1 MGASSSRF
9 VRYRPL
15 LAIGLAGL
23 ALGLAVIGWLD
34 VAPSHWMPI
43 FAIGTVATL
52 FVCVV
57 VLGAIRRADALR
69 ATSSE
74 LSNEVAERRQA
85 EEALQATL
93 DRARRQLEAIGQVSQ
108 SEELLSGEIES
119 LARRITE
126 VAARTVGC
134 ERANLW
140 LFDEAETVLKCID
153 LYEATPD
160 RHSSGPVLE
169 ESQYRHE
176 FEAFKA
182 GKHVAADDALTDPR
196 TTGYVESYVKPL
208 SITSM
213 LDTVIQMSGKNLGL
227 LCFEHVGKAHHW
239 EQDEIAFANQL
250 ADKFAIALVSRRR
263 REAERALRASEE
275 KFRTIFDSVTDAVF
289 AHELQSGRFVA
300 ANKRAVEM
308 FGYSLEE
315 ILAGNVGTLSAEGY
329 TQEQAMAQLAAAG
342 TADLPPFEWGFKAR
356 DGRLFWGEV
365 RLRRTAL
372 GGEEVVLATVR
383 DITEQ
388 RRSAAALRDSRQIL
402 EGVLNAIPV
411 RVFWKD
417 KNLVYLGCNRPF
429 AIDAGFK
436 EPAELIGK
444 DDFQMGWRGQAEIYR
459 KDDRE
464 VIASGVAKLLIE
476 EPQTTPGGQ
485 TITLLTTKVPL
496 RAPDGGIDGIL
507 GVYMD
512 ITERKRAEEALRAS
526 EAELSEAQ
534 RLAKLGSW
542 SWSPRDDKVTWSEEL
557 YSILGFDPAQ
567 PPPNVAAQEKLFTE
581 QSYRELRRA
590 LAQTLREHTPY
601 AIDLEFKRPDGAGG
615 WLLARGEAECDSAG
629 HLVRVRG
636 TALDITERKQ
646 AEEALAYRDRVQH
659 AVTAAAADVIGG
671 DTLSQGVERAL
682 KTVGEALDVDRVA
695 IMEGP
700 GADRPPT
707 VRHAWQ
713 RTGIQP
719 LTQEML
725 TTSGITGTKEEAEW
739 MAPARRNQAVITHR
753 HSASPAIRNM
763 MTRYGIQSVLTVPV
777 MTAGRFW
784 GIIGVD
790 VCRESRQWSA
800 AEIET
805 LQTFAEVLGIVIVR
819 QGDLESLRRS
829 EERFRAVSETAQDA
843 IILTDAAGRI
853 EFWNPAAER
862 ILGHGAA
869 EAIGRDIAGLITPES
884 HREQVR
890 AGLNALAGPSSGE
903 ASGKTMEFS
912 ALRRDGSE
920 VPVEVSVAGLLLGEE
935 RHAVAVLRDISERKR
950 AEAQIARMAR
960 YDALTGLAN
969 RNVFVEG
976 LQRSIAVARRS
987 GKQFAVLYLD
997 LDHFKDINDT
1007 LGHPMGDRLLK
1018 GVGER
1023 LQAGIRENDIVARF
1037 GGDEFAVIQTD
1048 IETPEEAA
1056 LLADRL
1062 VRALAEP
1069 FAIADNEVRTGAS
1082 IGIAVYGVDSPDAE
1096 SLLSHADVALYRA
1109 KSEGRGTWRFFTT
1122 AMDEEVR
1129 ARVALGGELRS
1140 AIASGQLFLE
1150 YQPQIDAR
1158 SGHIVG
1164 VEALVR
1170 WNHPVR
1176 GIVGPA
1182 QFIPVAERSGLI
1194 VPLGHWVLEEACR
1207 QARLWLDRGVQVPL
1221 MAVNVSARQ
1230 FKAPLELEQ
1239 DIDDVLRRTGFP
1251 ADRLEL
1257 ELTESVL
1264 IEASRE
1270 HNDAL
1275 LRLRQKGIRLAVD
1288 DFGTGYS
1295 SLDYLRR
1302 FPVHRIKIAQ
1312 TFVTSL
1318 TETSSTAAIVKAA
1331 IGLAHELN
1339 LDVVVEGVET
1349 ARQLALVGGWGGNQI
1364 QGFYFSPPLSAAEIE
1379 PLLRAGRVAPADR
1392 AARHVAAAG

>member
-1 MGASSSRF
+1 MGRFTSRF
-9 VRYRPL
+9 AHYRPL
-15 LAIGLAGL
+15 LA
-23 ALGLAVIGWLD
+23 LGLTGLVSSLAVVGWLD
-34 VAPSHWMPI
+34 DVQSPWLAI
-43 FAIGTVATL
+43 FAIGTIVTL
-52 FVCVV
+52 FAGFV
-57 VLGAIRRADALR
+57 VLGTLWWADALR
-69 ATSSE
+69 ATSSK
-74 LSNEVAERRQA
+74 LSIEVAERREA
-85 EEALQATL
+85 EQALQATL

-160 RHSSGPVLE
+160 RHSSGSVLE
-169 ESQYRHE
+169 EAQYRHE

-196 TTGYVESYVKPL
+196 TAGYVESYLKPL

-213 LDTVIQMSGKNLGL
+213 LDTVIQMSGRNLGL
-227 LCFEHVGKAHHW
+227 LCFEHVGTVHRW
-239 EQDEIAFANQL
+239 EQDEIAFASQL
-250 ADKFAIALVSRRR
+250 ADKFALALVSRRR

-308 FGYSLEE
+308 FGYSHEE
-315 ILAGNVGTLSAEGY
+315 ILAGDVGMLSAEGFS
-329 TQEQAMAQLAAAG
+329 QEQAIAHLVTAG
-342 TADLPPFEWGFKAR
+342 TVQLPPFEWGFKAR

-365 RLRRTAL
+365 TLRRTAF

-388 RRSAAALRDSRQIL
+388 RRAAADLRDSRQLL

-429 AIDAGFK
+429 ARDAGFK
-436 EPAELIGK
+436 EPAELVGK
-444 DDFQMGWRGQAEIYR
+444 DDFQMGWRDQAEIYR
-459 KDDRE
+459 KDDLE
-464 VIASGVAKLLIE
+464 VIASGVAKPFIE
-476 EPQTTPGGQ
+476 EPQTTPDGK

-496 RAPDGGIDGIL
+496 RAQDGGIGGIL

-542 SWSPRDDKVTWSEEL
+542 SWNPSDDKVTWSEEL
-557 YSILGFDPAQ
+557 FHILGQDPAK
-567 PPPNVAAQEKLFTE
+567 PAPDVEAQSRVFTE
-581 QSYRELRRA
+581 RSYSELREALERA
-590 LAQTLREHTPY
+590 LRERVPY
-601 AIDLEFKRPDGAGG
+601 SLDLEFRRADGTTG
-615 WLLARGEAECDSAG
+615 WLLTHGAAESDATGRIARI
-629 HLVRVRG
+629 HG
-636 TALDITERKQ
+636 TALDITERKRAEQ
-646 AEEALAYRDRVQH
+646 AIAYRDRVQH
-659 AVTAAAADVIGG
+659 AVTVAAADVVGG
-671 DTLSQGVERAL
+671 DTLAHGIERAL

-695 IMEGP
+695 VMEGSTV
-700 GADRPPT
+700 DRPPT

-713 RTGIQP
+713 RAGIPP
-719 LTQEML
+719 LTQDML
-725 TTSGITGTKEEAEW
+725 ATSGITGTREEADW
-739 MAPARRNQAVITHR
+739 MAPARRNQTVITHR
-753 HSASPAIRNM
+753 QSASPAIQNM

-777 MTAGRFW
+777 MTGERFW
-784 GIIGVD
+784 GIIGID
-790 VCRESRQWSA
+790 TCHESRQWTA
-800 AEIET
+800 AEIT
-805 LQTFAEVLGIVIVR
+805 TMQTFAEVLGVAIMR
-819 QGDLESLRRS
+819 QRDLEALRLS

-853 EFWNPAAER
+853 EFWNPSAER
-862 ILGHGAA
+862 ILGYTQP
-869 EAIGRDIAGLITPES
+869 EAIGREIHRLLAPE
-884 HREQVR
+884 HRREQVR
-890 AGLNALAGPSSGE
+890 AAFVTPSGTGPGE
-903 ASGKTMEFS
+903 AAGKTIEFA
-912 ALRRDGSE
+912 ALRRDGGE
-920 VPVEVSVAGLLLGEE
+920 VPVEVSVAGLQLGEE
-935 RHAVAVLRDISERKR
+935 HHAVAVLRDVSERKR
-950 AEAQIARMAR
+950 AEAQIERMAR
-960 YDALTGLAN
+960 SDSLTGLAN
-969 RNVFVEG
+969 RSVFVES
-976 LQRSIAVARRS
+976 LQRAIAAARRAR
-987 GKQFAVLYLD
+987 KEFAVLYLD
-997 LDHFKDINDT
+997 LDHFKDVNDT
-1007 LGHPMGDRLLK
+1007 LGHPTGDRLLQA
-1018 GVGER
+1018 VGDR
-1023 LQAGIRENDIVARF
+1023 LRAAIRGNDIVARF

-1048 IETPEEAA
+1048 IESPEEAA

-1062 VRALAEP
+1062 VKALAEP
-1069 FAIADNEVRTGAS
+1069 FVIAENAIRTGVS
-1082 IGIAVYGVDSPDAE
+1082 IGIAVYGADSPDAE

-1109 KSEGRGTWRFFTT
+1109 KSEGRGTWRFFTP

-1129 ARVALGGELRS
+1129 ARVALGGELRG

-1150 YQPQIDAR
+1150 YQPQVDAK

-1176 GIVGPA
+1176 GIIGPG
-1182 QFIPVAERSGLI
+1182 QFIPVAESNGLI
-1194 VPLGHWVLEEACR
+1194 VPLGRWVLEEACR
-1207 QARLWLDRGVQVPL
+1207 QARLWLDRGMQVPL
-1221 MAVNVSARQ
+1221 IAVNVSAHQ
-1230 FKAPLELEQ
+1230 FKTPLELEQ

-1251 ADRLEL
+1251 AGRLEL

-1275 LRLRQKGIRLAVD
+1275 IRLRQKGIRLAVD

-1302 FPVHRIKIAQ
+1302 FPVNRIKIAQ
-1312 TFVTSL
+1312 TFVTTL

-1331 IGLAHELN
+1331 IGLAQDLS

-1349 ARQLALVGGWGGNQI
+1349 ARQLALVVGWGGNQI
-1364 QGFYFSPPLSAAEIE
+1364 QGFYFSPPLPAAEIE
-1379 PLLRAGRVAPADR
+1379 PLLGAGRVAPAER
-1392 AARHVAAAG
+1392 VARPAVAAG

>member
-1 MGASSSRF
+1 
-9 VRYRPL
+9 
-15 LAIGLAGL
+15 
-23 ALGLAVIGWLD
+23 
-34 VAPSHWMPI
+34 
-43 FAIGTVATL
+43 
-52 FVCVV
+52 
-57 VLGAIRRADALR
+57 
-69 ATSSE
+69 
-74 LSNEVAERRQA
+74 
-85 EEALQATL
+85 
-93 DRARRQLEAIGQVSQ
+93 
-108 SEELLSGEIES
+108 
-119 LARRITE
+119 
-126 VAARTVGC
+126 
-134 ERANLW
+134 
-140 LFDEAETVLKCID
+140 
-153 LYEATPD
+153 
-160 RHSSGPVLE
+160 
-169 ESQYRHE
+169 
-176 FEAFKA
+176 
-182 GKHVAADDALTDPR
+182 
-196 TTGYVESYVKPL
+196 
-208 SITSM
+208 
-213 LDTVIQMSGKNLGL
+213 
-227 LCFEHVGKAHHW
+227 
-239 EQDEIAFANQL
+239 
-250 ADKFAIALVSRRR
+250 
-263 REAERALRASEE
+263 
-275 KFRTIFDSVTDAVF
+275 
-289 AHELQSGRFVA
+289 
-300 ANKRAVEM
+300 
-308 FGYSLEE
+308 
-315 ILAGNVGTLSAEGY
+315 
-329 TQEQAMAQLAAAG
+329 
-342 TADLPPFEWGFKAR
+342 
-356 DGRLFWGEV
+356 
-365 RLRRTAL
+365 LRRTAF

-388 RRSAAALRDSRQIL
+388 RRSDAALRDSRQIL

-429 AIDAGFK
+429 ARDAGFK

-444 DDFQMGWRGQAEIYR
+444 DDFQMGWRDQAEIYR
-459 KDDRE
+459 KDDLE
-464 VIASGVAKLLIE
+464 VIASGMAKPFIE
-476 EPQTTPGGQ
+476 EPQTTPDGR

-496 RAPDGGIDGIL
+496 RAPDGGIGGIL

-542 SWSPRDDKVTWSEEL
+542 SWIPRDDKVTWSGEL
-557 YSILGFDPAQ
+557 YSILGLDPAR
-567 PPPNVAAQEKLFTE
+567 PPPNVAEQAKVLTE
-581 QSYRELRRA
+581 RSYREMRRA
-590 LAQTLREHTPY
+590 LARILRERRPH
-601 AIDLEFKRPDGAGG
+601 AIDLEFKRPDGTGG

-629 HLVRVRG
+629 HVTCVRG
-636 TALDITERKQ
+636 TVLDITERKQ
-646 AEEALAYRDRVQH
+646 AEQALAYRDRVQH
-659 AVTAAAADVIGG
+659 AVTAAAAYVVGG

-682 KTVGEALDVDRVA
+682 ETVGEALGVDRV
-695 IMEGP
+695 IVLEGP
-700 GADRPPT
+700 GVGRPPT
-707 VRHAWQ
+707 LRHTWQ
-713 RTGIQP
+713 RAGIQP
-719 LTQEML
+719 MTQEML
-725 TTSGITGTKEEAEW
+725 FASGIAGTPEEAEW
-739 MAPARRNQAVITHR
+739 MAPALRNQPVVTDR
-753 HSASPAIRNM
+753 QSAGAAIRNM
-763 MTRYGIQSVLTVPV
+763 MTRFGIQSILTVPV
-777 MTAGRFW
+777 LTAGRFW
-784 GIIGVD
+784 GMIGVD
-790 VCRESRQWSA
+790 VCREPRQWTA

-805 LQTFAEVLGIVIVR
+805 LQTFAEVLGVVIMR

-843 IILTDAAGRI
+843 IILLDSAGRI

-862 ILGHGAA
+862 ILGHVAA
-869 EAIGRDIAGLITPES
+869 DAIGRELHQLIAPEAHRDRVRSGLDSLIRTGTS
-884 HREQVR
+884 AT
-890 AGLNALAGPSSGE
+890 AGR
-903 ASGKTMEFS
+903 TMEFS
-912 ALRRDGSE
+912 ALRGDGDE
-920 VPVEVSVAGLLLGEE
+920 VPVEVSVATMRLGTE

-969 RNVFVEG
+969 RSVFVEG
-976 LQRSIAVARRS
+976 LQRSIAAARRS

-997 LDHFKDINDT
+997 LDHFKDVNDT

-1023 LQAGIRENDIVARF
+1023 LQAGIRESDIVARF

-1069 FAIADNEVRTGAS
+1069 FALAGNEVRTGAS
-1082 IGIAVYGVDSPDAE
+1082 IGIAVYGADSPDAE

-1122 AMDEEVR
+1122 AMDDEVR

-1150 YQPQIDAR
+1150 YQPQVDAR

-1176 GIVGPA
+1176 GIIGPA
-1182 QFIPVAERSGLI
+1182 LFVPVAESSGSI
-1194 VPLGHWVLEEACR
+1194 VPLGRWVLGEACR
-1207 QARLWLDRGVQVPL
+1207 QARLWLDSGVQVPL

-1230 FKAPLELEQ
+1230 FKTPLELEQ

-1251 ADRLEL
+1251 AERLEL

-1275 LRLRQKGIRLAVD
+1275 IRLRQKGIRLAVD

-1312 TFVTSL
+1312 TFVTTL

-1349 ARQLALVGGWGGNQI
+1349 ARQFALVSGWGGNQI
-1364 QGFYFSPPLSAAEIE
+1364 QGFYFSRPLPAAEIE
-1379 PLLRAGRVAPADR
+1379 PLLRAGHVAPADR
-1392 AARHVAAAG
+1392 AAGHAAAAG